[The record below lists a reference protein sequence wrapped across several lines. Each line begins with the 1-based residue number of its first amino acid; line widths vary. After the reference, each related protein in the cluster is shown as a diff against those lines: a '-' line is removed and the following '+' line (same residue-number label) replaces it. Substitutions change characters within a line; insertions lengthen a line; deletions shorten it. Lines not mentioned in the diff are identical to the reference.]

1 MWRGSCAC
9 RLGSAVEIFGSPL
22 VPGDNGGAPDP
33 CGPDDL
39 VLTVEK
45 PVCLVKDEVTHDIFC
60 KVQTQT
66 MCCSRLLSPHFLL
79 PPAFCLDSCVCVFTL
94 FPLRKNRVRD
104 GCCDKLVAD

>member
-1 MWRGSCAC
+1 MGGMWRGSCAC

-45 PVCLVKDEVTHDIFC
+45 PVCLVK
-60 KVQTQT
+60 
-66 MCCSRLLSPHFLL
+66 R
-79 PPAFCLDSCVCVFTL
+79 
-94 FPLRKNRVRD
+94 
-104 GCCDKLVAD
+104 

>member
-1 MWRGSCAC
+1 MLC
-9 RLGSAVEIFGSPL
+9 RLGSAVEKSGSRL
-22 VPGDNGGAPDP
+22 VPGDSGGAPDP

-39 VLTVEK
+39 ALTVEK

-66 MCCSRLLSPHFLL
+66 MCCSRLLSTHLPL
-79 PPAFCLDSCVCVFTL
+79 PPAFCLDTCVCVFTL
-94 FPLRKNRVRD
+94 FPLRTNRVRD